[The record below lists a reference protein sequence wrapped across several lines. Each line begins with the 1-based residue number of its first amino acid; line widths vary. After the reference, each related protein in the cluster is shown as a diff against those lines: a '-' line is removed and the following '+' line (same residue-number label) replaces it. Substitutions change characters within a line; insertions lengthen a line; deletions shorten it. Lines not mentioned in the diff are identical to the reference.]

1 MSLLAELEGLKF
13 PDEMVTRFFF
23 KNGLQRR
30 RDRVVELGCGNAN
43 NLTLFAAHG
52 WTCAGLDIAPSLLDQ
67 GKRNFERMGLQAPR
81 LVAADLNDTLP
92 EFGTI
97 DVLLLPSSL
106 YYVHVDR
113 ARQIVAEIAPSLS
126 QGALV
131 FCRFRTP
138 DDYRYARGDDLGQ
151 DCFLL
156 SIAETSELGCVNA
169 FYSLEAM
176 LAVLAPCSIDPT
188 SLRVMKLVFDNLGC
202 GDQMIRNDEIV
213 LWGSKLLGNNAV

>member
-13 PDEMVTRFFF
+13 PDEMLTRFFF

-30 RDRVVELGCGNAN
+30 SGRVLELGCGNAN

-52 WTCAGLDIAPSLLDQ
+52 WTCAGLDIEPALLDQ
-67 GKRNFERMGLQAPR
+67 GSRNFERLGLAAPR
-81 LVAADLNDTLP
+81 LVAANLNDTLP
-92 EFGTI
+92 DFGAI

-113 ARQIVAEIAPSLS
+113 ARQIIAEIAPTLVPDA
-126 QGALV
+126 QV

-138 DDYRYARGDDLGQ
+138 DDHRYGRGDDLGQ
-151 DCFLL
+151 DCFRLNI
-156 SIAETSELGCVNA
+156 SETSELGCINA

-176 LAVLAPCSIDPT
+176 LAVLAPCGINPAT
-188 SLRVMKLVFDNLGC
+188 LRVMKLVFDNLGR
-202 GDQMIRNDEIV
+202 DDHTIHNNEIV
-213 LWGSKLLGNNAV
+213 LWGSKLS

>member
-23 KNGLQRR
+23 KNELQRR
-30 RDRVVELGCGNAN
+30 SGRVLELGCGNAN

-52 WTCAGLDIAPSLLDQ
+52 WTCAGLDIAPALLDQ
-67 GKRNFERMGLQAPR
+67 ASRNFERLGLVAPR

-92 EFGTI
+92 DFGAI

-113 ARQIVAEIAPSLS
+113 AQQIIAEIAPSLVSGS
-126 QGALV
+126 QI

-138 DDYRYARGDDLGQ
+138 DDHRYGLGDDLGQ
-151 DCFLL
+151 DCFRLNI
-156 SIAETSELGCVNA
+156 SETSELGCINA

-176 LAVLAPCSIDPT
+176 LAVLAPCGIDLAT
-188 SLRVMKLVFDNLGC
+188 LRVMKLAFDNLGR
-202 GDQMIRNDEIV
+202 DDHMIHNDEIV
-213 LWGSKLLGNNAV
+213 LWFSKLS